1 MTVLPHVSA
10 GEVFQHF
17 RGSPPLTRARL
28 SGLTGLS
35 RAAATDKM
43 RTLASLGLIGLTKEA
58 PSTGGRPSAQYRLM
72 PNGGVVMSVLLGAR
86 EAKVQAFDLSGQ
98 PLSAAKRVETGR
110 GGSAAILDSCLA
122 AASSH
127 LNSRD
132 PIPVQLI
139 ATGVALDED
148 APDLEWPEYFR
159 DRPVVIDSALGA
171 MATAEALSRTPR
183 PQNML
188 FLDVGKTIDCAVLVH
203 GRTLGVL
210 RTSKGAFGHTP
221 VKGTSVVACACGIT
235 NCLQAIAGEEAIIAS
250 LSSDSKDKPD
260 AISDAFRRTDAAA
273 VSVLRQAGR
282 DIGDTLLGSIHLLR
296 PELITV
302 RTRWPGATDLLLTG
316 LKEAVYAGGAP
327 AVTENLVLASSRNRF
342 AATGIALRAMD
353 AGLAV
358 EPVDRLLSAPPSLS
372 GQQTRRP
379 AQCHSTVRQRAPQLT
394 DRG

>member
-1 MTVLPHVSA
+1 
-10 GEVFQHF
+10 
-17 RGSPPLTRARL
+17 
-28 SGLTGLS
+28 
-35 RAAATDKM
+35 
-43 RTLASLGLIGLTKEA
+43 
-58 PSTGGRPSAQYRLM
+58 M

-132 PIPVQLI
+132 PIPVQLV

-148 APDLEWPEYFR
+148 APDLEWPEYFGG
-159 DRPVVIDSALGA
+159 RPVVVDSALGA

-183 PQNML
+183 PQIML

-210 RTSKGAFGHTP
+210 RTSKGALGHTP
-221 VKGTSVVACACGIT
+221 VKGTSAKSTSVLACACGIT
-235 NCLQAIAGEEAIIAS
+235 NCLQSIAGEGAIIAS
-250 LSSDSKDKPD
+250 LRSDAKDKPD
-260 AISDAFRRTDAAA
+260 AISDAVRRADAAA

-282 DIGDTLLGSIHLLR
+282 HIGDTLLGSIALLR

-302 RTRWPGATDLLLTG
+302 RTRWRGATDLLLIG

-327 AVTENLVLASSRNRF
+327 AVTENLVLASSRNRS

-358 EPVDRLLSAPPSLS
+358 EPVNRLLSAPPSLS
-372 GQQTRRP
+372 GQRICWP
-379 AQCHSTVRQRAPQLT
+379 APRKSTDHQRAHLLT
-394 DRG
+394 GRG

>member
-1 MTVLPHVSA
+1 
-10 GEVFQHF
+10 
-17 RGSPPLTRARL
+17 
-28 SGLTGLS
+28 
-35 RAAATDKM
+35 
-43 RTLASLGLIGLTKEA
+43 
-58 PSTGGRPSAQYRLM
+58 M
-72 PNGGVVMSVLLGAR
+72 PNGGAVMSVLLGDR

-132 PIPVQLI
+132 AIPVQLV

-148 APDLEWPEYFR
+148 APDLEWPEYFGG
-159 DRPVVIDSALGA
+159 RPVVVDSVLGA
-171 MATAEALSRTPR
+171 VATAEALSRTPR

-221 VKGTSVVACACGIT
+221 VKGTSAKSTSVPACACGIT

-250 LSSDSKDKPD
+250 LSSDSKDEPD
-260 AISDAFRRTDAAA
+260 AISDAVRRADAAA

-296 PELITV
+296 PDVITV
-302 RTRWPGATDLLLTG
+302 RTRWLGATDLLLAG

-327 AVTENLVLASSRNRF
+327 AVTENLVLASSRNRSP
-342 AATGIALRAMD
+342 ATGIALRAMD

-358 EPVDRLLSAPPSLS
+358 EPVNRLLSAAPGLS
-372 GQQTRRP
+372 GQQICRP
-379 AQCHSTVRQRAPQLT
+379 APRKSTDHQRTHLLT
-394 DRG
+394 GPR